1 MTNFSTS
8 SDSTPLRQF
17 FKMIKLVF
25 NASKMVT
32 RTKISINCVALT
44 WTLNKTQQNKR
55 YANWYQGNEI
65 HSYIHLMTIYHVLC
79 SDQPKKKKTHHQR
92 RIYKQNMSFWIH
104 SNYHSQLLPKKKT
117 LHVSLPILPIRHM
130 WLIELHFQ
138 KNTKCLNCNKNGQTN
153 NVCCNQI
160 FYFLMW
166 RRWNYTWTYQSLRA
180 QTGA

>member
-1 MTNFSTS
+1 MVS
-8 SDSTPLRQF
+8 RQRNPF
-17 FKMIKLVF
+17 
-25 NASKMVT
+25 
-32 RTKISINCVALT
+32 
-44 WTLNKTQQNKR
+44 
-55 YANWYQGNEI
+55 I
-65 HSYIHLMTIYHVLC
+65 HSLDDNLPCFMFRPT
-79 SDQPKKKKTHHQR
+79 KKKKTHHQR

-104 SNYHSQLLPKKKT
+104 SNYHSQLLPKKKKT

-166 RRWNYTWTYQSLRA
+166 RRWNYMNIPIIASSNRSVSHQIPIPITPTAAFEILFSLPLKETLVFESGGESR
-180 QTGA
+180 